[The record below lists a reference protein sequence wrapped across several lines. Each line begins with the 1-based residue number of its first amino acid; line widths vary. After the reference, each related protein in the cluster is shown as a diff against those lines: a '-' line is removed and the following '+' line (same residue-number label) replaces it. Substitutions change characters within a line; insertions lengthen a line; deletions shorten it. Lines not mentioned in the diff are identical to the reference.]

1 MKNKGYTLYLFYN
14 DIQIGK
20 YKMIG
25 DDFNKLYKSFGERIL
40 REGFMNGKDIKT
52 QTKTYKQLCDTIYKQ
67 KNNCEKIR
75 ASDYL
80 MFLSCYINL
89 VKFNLIDYN
98 DFIFLKNK

>member
-1 MKNKGYTLYLFYN
+1 MKNKGYTLYLFYK

-40 REGFMNGKDIKT
+40 REGFMHGKSIKD
-52 QTKTYKQLCDTIYKQ
+52 QSKTYTLLCNTIYKQ
-67 KNNCEKIR
+67 KINSEKIR